1 MIKTRISLE
10 LALAN
15 FLRKKMGRVSPPRW
29 GLVLV
34 GLSHRE
40 ERLGCGVGHGLEGDV
55 LLVLDTL
62 DQSQLLS
69 YTHDRNGLLRGS
81 DLGEAQPDDALGSQ
95 TLGGQLLGNLDG
107 KALIEQTGL
116 GNDRLAG
123 LDQLLVHLLE
133 NLVDLGQ
140 VVGALDGD
148 GDGLCAGGGVLAHL
162 VPPSTSWGW
171 PYCLFPSDDYY
182 YTLMPYSLQ

>member
-1 MIKTRISLE
+1 
-10 LALAN
+10 
-15 FLRKKMGRVSPPRW
+15 MGRVSPPRW

-34 GLSHRE
+34 GLNHRE
-40 ERLGCGVGHGLEGDV
+40 ERLGGGVGHGLESDG

-62 DQSQLLS
+62 DQPYLFSH
-69 YTHDRNGLLRGS
+69 THDRDGLLRGS
-81 DLGEAQPDDALGSQ
+81 DLGDAQLDDALGGQ
-95 TLGGQLLGNLDG
+95 TLSGQLLCNLNR
-107 KALIEQTGL
+107 KALVKQTSL

-140 VVGALDGD
+140 VVGTLDGD
-148 GDGLCAGGGVLAHL
+148 GDGVGTGDGGVLAHL

-171 PYCLFPSDDYY
+171 PYCLFPSDDY
-182 YTLMPYSLQ
+182 